1 LHTGTEVATVP
12 DVRRGA
18 YWTDTAMPV
27 HLSPAVSEPEKL
39 IDPPNV
45 GRSTLL
51 AALSL
56 PHDMGDDRIR
66 HLETFWFTTDLEV
79 CMACE
84 LLDVFRESFR
94 RQIPIIPVWAVIGE
108 GLETLNA
115 DTYHLLGGVTA
126 FWRRAV

>member
-1 LHTGTEVATVP
+1 
-12 DVRRGA
+12 
-18 YWTDTAMPV
+18 MPV
-27 HLSPAVSEPEKL
+27 HLSPAISEPEKL
-39 IDPPNV
+39 IDPPSV

-66 HLETFWFTTDLEV
+66 HLETFLVTTDLDV
-79 CMACE
+79 GMACE

-94 RQIPIIPVWAVIGE
+94 RQIPIIPVWAVIGG

-115 DTYHLLGGVTA
+115 ATYHLLASVMA